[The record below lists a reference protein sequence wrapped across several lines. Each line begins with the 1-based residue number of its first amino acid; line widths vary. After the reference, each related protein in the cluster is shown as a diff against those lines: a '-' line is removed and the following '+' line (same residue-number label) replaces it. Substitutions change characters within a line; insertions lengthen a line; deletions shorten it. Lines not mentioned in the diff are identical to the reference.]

1 MSDKN
6 KPIVD
11 HAKTQKIRQ
20 LQEQVEE
27 LSFLQRLERELTWV
41 LDPNHVLNITMDWA
55 MRRTAADTGLIAIR
69 YDNVLRVVRLVGA
82 EPQES
87 QRLMRESFPIGLG
100 VISQVI
106 KDGVEQ
112 IHHNLEK
119 DSEMRAIISPKA
131 QSILTY
137 PLKARREIVGVLHL
151 ESTEGNH
158 FTNDMVEFIAEVTA
172 RAGVALRNAHIYD
185 QTHNAEQLK
194 SDMIR
199 MAAHDLRTPLNTIR
213 TGLHIIDSQS
223 RHDLPQA
230 SRLSLDSIA
239 KSANH
244 MTMLLEELLVLERLE
259 TGEISNKPVD
269 LLATLQDSL
278 ERVQNVIEG
287 KEHQLVLNTTATE
300 PIYIMGEPTFYR
312 QAMINLLSNAAKYT
326 PAGGQITV
334 RLEAHGK
341 KAFFDVKD
349 NGYGISE
356 ERQQKLFQRF
366 YRAYEPTTTHIEGT
380 GLGLSLVKTIV
391 ERAEG
396 EVWFES
402 EVDKGST
409 FGFWLPLAEN
419 VNIEH
424 IEVKPENPLKISYA
438 LERRR
443 ARERG
448 QSFQ

>member
-1 MSDKN
+1 MSDQ
-6 KPIVD
+6 PQSMPDIS
-11 HAKTQKIRQ
+11 KTQKIRE

-55 MRRTAADTGLIAIR
+55 IRRTAAQTGLIAIR
-69 YDNVLRVVRLVGA
+69 YDNVLRVVRLMGA
-82 EPQES
+82 DPLDAK
-87 QRLMRESFPIGLG
+87 RLMREAFPIGLG

-112 IHHNLEK
+112 MHHDLQQGDQIH
-119 DSEMRAIISPKA
+119 AIISPQA
-131 QSILTY
+131 QSSLTY
-137 PLKARREIVGVLHL
+137 PLKARSEIVGVLHL
-151 ESTEGNH
+151 ESPDVNH
-158 FTNDMVEFIAEVTA
+158 FTPEMVEFISEVTS

-199 MAAHDLRTPLNTIR
+199 MAAHDLRTPLNAIK
-213 TGLHIIDSQS
+213 TGVHIISAQS
-223 RHDLPQA
+223 REEMPQA
-230 SRLSLDSIA
+230 SRMSLDSIS

-244 MTMLLEELLVLERLE
+244 MAMLLEELLTLEKLE
-259 TGEISNKPVD
+259 TGEISKKPVD
-269 LLATLQDSL
+269 LLSTLQDAL
-278 ERVQNVIEG
+278 ERVQNAIDA
-287 KEHQLVLNTTATE
+287 KEHQLVLNVSND
-300 PIYIMGEPTFYR
+300 PIYTRGEPTFFR

-326 PAGGQITV
+326 PVSGQITV
-334 RLEAHGK
+334 RLESHGQK
-341 KAFFDVKD
+341 VFFDVKD

-356 ERQQKLFQRF
+356 ERQEKLFQRF

-409 FGFWLPLAEN
+409 FGFWLPLADDVKPEQ
-419 VNIEH
+419 
-424 IEVKPENPLKISYA
+424 IEVKPENPLKLSYA

>member
-1 MSDKN
+1 MSDPQN
-6 KPIVD
+6 PSVD

-27 LSFLQRLERELTWV
+27 LSFFQRLERELTWV

-55 MRRTAADTGLIAIR
+55 MRRTAAQTGLIAIR

-82 EPQES
+82 EPQQA
-87 QRLMRESFPIGLG
+87 QRLMRETFPIGLG

-106 KDGVEQ
+106 KDGIEQ
-112 IHHNLEK
+112 MHHDIEPSNDLY
-119 DSEMRAIISPKA
+119 AIISPKA
-131 QSILTY
+131 QSTLTY
-137 PLKARREIVGVLHL
+137 PLKARKEIVGVLHL
-151 ESTEGNH
+151 ESTEANH
-158 FTNDMVEFIAEVTA
+158 FTHDMVEFIAEVTA

-199 MAAHDLRTPLNTIR
+199 MAAHDLRTPLTTIK

-223 RHDLPQA
+223 RDELPEA

-239 KSANH
+239 KSTNH
-244 MTMLLEELLVLERLE
+244 MTMLLEELLTLERLE

-269 LLATLQDSL
+269 LLSTLQDAL
-278 ERVQNVIEG
+278 ERVQNSIEG
-287 KEHQLVLNTTATE
+287 KEHQLVLNVATE
-300 PIYIMGEPTFYR
+300 PIYVRGEPTFYR
-312 QAMINLLSNAAKYT
+312 QAMINLLNNAAKYT
-326 PAGGQITV
+326 PVGGQITV

-356 ERQQKLFQRF
+356 ERQQNLFQRF

-402 EVDKGST
+402 EVEQGST

-419 VNIEH
+419 VKIEQ

-443 ARERG
+443 ARERR